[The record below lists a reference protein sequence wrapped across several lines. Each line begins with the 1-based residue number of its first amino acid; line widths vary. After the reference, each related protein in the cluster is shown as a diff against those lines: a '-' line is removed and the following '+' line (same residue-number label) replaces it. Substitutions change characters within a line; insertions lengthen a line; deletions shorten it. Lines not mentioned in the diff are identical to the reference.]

1 MIRATTIDLI
11 NESPVAHGVFDPPS
25 ETTTTVFAEIRSVSR
40 REFYEAK
47 SADIDP
53 ELVFVLTDYADYDGQ
68 KVFLYNGER
77 WRVIR
82 TYTNDQTLEITAGR
96 ATNDKSD
103 NRTSDAVD
111 VGRVGY
117 MEVRS

>member
-1 MIRATTIDLI
+1 VIRATTIDLV
-11 NESPVAHGVFDPPS
+11 NESPEAHGVFDAPT

-53 ELVFVLTDYADYDGQ
+53 ELVFVLTDYSDYNGQ
-68 KVFLYNGER
+68 KVFLFNGER

-82 TYTNDQTLEITAGR
+82 TYTNGQSLEITAGR
-96 ATNDKSD
+96 ATND
-103 NRTSDAVD
+103 A
-111 VGRVGY
+111 
-117 MEVRS
+117 

>member
-11 NESPVAHGVFDPPS
+11 NETPEAHGVFDAPT

-47 SADIDP
+47 NANIDP
-53 ELVFVLTDYADYDGQ
+53 ELVFKLTDYADYNGQ
-68 KVFLYNGER
+68 KVFVYNNER

-82 TYTNDQTLEITAGR
+82 TYTNGQTLEITAGR
-96 ATNDKSD
+96 ATND
-103 NRTSDAVD
+103 A
-111 VGRVGY
+111 
-117 MEVRS
+117 